1 MLCGKRSFQTQM
13 LRGWGETSFF
23 NSLKF
28 QKHTTKNSSEG
39 ELKEDLNISEEDV
52 AAEEPKELEE
62 IKEVLENLFDNDYK
76 YVLFSF
82 KLA

>member
-1 MLCGKRSFQTQM
+1 MEMSSFWTLNMLCGKRSFQTQM

-28 QKHTTKNSSEG
+28 QKHTIKNSSYG
-39 ELKEDLNISEEDV
+39 ELRKDLNIFEEDV

-62 IKEVLENLFDNDYK
+62 IKEF
-76 YVLFSF
+76 
-82 KLA
+82 